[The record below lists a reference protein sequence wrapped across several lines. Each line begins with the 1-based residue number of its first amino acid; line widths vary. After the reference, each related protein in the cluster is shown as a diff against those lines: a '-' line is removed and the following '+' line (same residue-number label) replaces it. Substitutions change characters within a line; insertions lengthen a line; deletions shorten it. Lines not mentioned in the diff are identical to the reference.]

1 MDDITIY
8 DEYGPIEGFA
18 TFDQLPVMVITA
30 VARFD
35 GKVKDIWEMIYLLPI
50 TRIKIKKPTRPVKKI
65 KLPWPGTAGLI
76 MTAKLGN
83 VNRGIFRSIT
93 KGEWDNSIMIDIS
106 TSEKNINVKLSRDN
120 IQMTGC
126 KSVPMG
132 VEAANLLIDEINKVA
147 RHIELMRDNIED
159 AVIIS
164 NQLLDEGV
172 GDLIISDNEPPYL
185 KFSIINFKS
194 HPDDD
199 ETSAA
204 LRGFFASQLTDCRT
218 FVDALHKLRWLL
230 KREDIITKPLEFI
243 KLQPEMVKYRFN
255 LGFAV
260 DQDALCDLFTEIGPE
275 FSIDYHPDIRNYVKI
290 ELDCLT
296 KVEGKN
302 GIKKHTFSI
311 QPSGQTNYSCPII
324 EEMSAIYY
332 RFIYIIN
339 EIRNEIEV
347 KPT

>member
-1 MDDITIY
+1 MDDISIY

-18 TFDQLPVMVITA
+18 KFEDLPVMVITA

-35 GKVKDIWEMIYLLPI
+35 GRVKNIWEMVYLLPI

-65 KLPWPGTAGLI
+65 KLPWPEKAGLI
-76 MTAKLGN
+76 MTVKLGS

-106 TSEKNINVKLSRDN
+106 TSEKNINIKLSKDN
-120 IQMTGC
+120 IHMTGC
-126 KSVPMG
+126 KSISMG
-132 VEAANLLIDEINKVA
+132 VEAANLLIDEINKVD

-159 AVIIS
+159 AVVIS

-172 GDLIISDNEPPYL
+172 GEMITVDNEPPYL
-185 KFSIINFKS
+185 KFSILNFKL

-199 ETSAA
+199 ETSSA
-204 LRGFFASQLTDCRT
+204 LRGFFASQLTDCLT
-218 FVDALHKLRWLL
+218 YADAIKKVRWLL
-230 KREDIITKPLEFI
+230 KREEIITKPLEYI
-243 KLQPEMVKYRFN
+243 RLQPEMVKYRFN
-255 LGFAV
+255 IGFQI
-260 DQDALCDLFTEIGPE
+260 DQDALYNLFTDIAPE

-290 ELDCLT
+290 ELDCFS
-296 KVEGKN
+296 KIEGKN

-311 QPSGQTNYSCPII
+311 QPSGQTNYSCPLI
-324 EEMSAIYY
+324 EEMRAVYY
-332 RFIYIIN
+332 RFIYIMN
-339 EIRNEIEV
+339 ELRPEIEV